1 VLNVQN
7 KRKSHADDALLQIA
21 DDIGRLY
28 SRYGLA
34 LSIGRVFGLLLA
46 SDVPLSLDEIAM
58 ALGISK
64 SGASVAA
71 RDLERVGVV
80 HRLGTPGSKRVLYEA
95 TDQMETTFTATFA
108 RVRDA
113 LSAMQRA
120 ESLLGP
126 GRARRR
132 MKEMVEVHEFWLRE
146 STGILERW
154 RRRRGK

>member
-1 VLNVQN
+1 
-7 KRKSHADDALLQIA
+7 
-21 DDIGRLY
+21 
-28 SRYGLA
+28 
-34 LSIGRVFGLLLA
+34 
-46 SDVPLSLDEIAM
+46 
-58 ALGISK
+58 
-64 SGASVAA
+64 
-71 RDLERVGVV
+71 
-80 HRLGTPGSKRVLYEA
+80 
-95 TDQMETTFTATFA
+95 METTFTATFA